1 MALKLLEGGRESSF
15 FAEEPP
21 RIDLNVSPLRPGLA
35 HEHLLLSLGSQD
47 SEEVERAAFKD
58 GIPPGL
64 WAAVAIESE
73 RALRSV
79 TSASG
84 ITRERLVDHLREAS
98 LSKGPGVERVR
109 QHGRRLTAFARELRR
124 GSAAIPSQ
132 AASSL
137 EVPVAYHTLVAW
149 DLEAGA
155 AGVSTAAWA
164 ACLLRG
170 VPVGRTLWEASAA
183 EAGQTLSEWI
193 AIQAA
198 RLASC

>member
-1 MALKLLEGGRESSF
+1 MALKLLEGGRESSCL
-15 FAEEPP
+15 AEEPP

-35 HEHLLLSLGSQD
+35 HERLLLKLEQQG

-64 WAAVAIESE
+64 WAALAIESE
-73 RALRSV
+73 RALRAAV
-79 TSASG
+79 GASG
-84 ITRERLVDHLREAS
+84 ITREKLVEHLQQAS
-98 LSKGPGVERVR
+98 LAKDPTVERVR

-124 GSAAIPSQ
+124 GSAAIHSQ
-132 AASSL
+132 ATSSL
-137 EVPVAYHTLVAW
+137 EIPVAYHTLVAW

-155 AGVSTAAWA
+155 AGVSTDAWA
-164 ACLLRG
+164 ARLLMS
-170 VPVGRTLWEASAA
+170 VPAGRTLWEASAA